1 MKKRWPAKTIAA
13 YIGLLGAALTIA
25 LIAGWTSLAARIDN
39 YAYDFF
45 FNLYPPAPEQ
55 PQSAVLA
62 VDEETLASMGG
73 VRHIRTILAK
83 GLERIAPVH
92 PRAVAIDFI
101 LADRSDPEEDGHLAR
116 ALSGMRNVVLSCELV
131 PGGWED
137 PIPAFRTTAAA
148 LGHVHA
154 EKNPLDGISRLVPL
168 EKSAGAIRRWA
179 LSLEAFR
186 LARNSSILESPDDLQ
201 VGDTVIPAPH
211 SADERPLRIR
221 YQRAGSPTWSI
232 WQLVSHPELAANFRD
247 KTVFIGYTAL
257 SYVRDRLF
265 NPYGDAVQGV
275 VIHAQAFETMQ
286 HRQFLVPASEVT
298 VLGFCILLAVAAGLN
313 FGFLSGWPPYLIAGA
328 LLACA
333 HALPAVFFQ
342 NGIVF
347 PYFISI
353 STSWL
358 PISTAAAFQYF
369 VVRRA
374 LRRSESDKARYQQA
388 IHFVTHEMR
397 TPLTAIQGSSE
408 MMGRYNLT
416 DEKRKQ
422 MASMINSESKRLAG
436 MIQTFLDV
444 ERLTDGQIDLKR
456 EAFPVRHMLQA
467 CLDRVRPIAER
478 KQIVI
483 DERDIAEAT
492 VTGDRELMEYAF
504 YNLLTNAVKYSPAGR
519 QVLVDAVLEHGSL
532 RLSVKDQGIG
542 IDARELNNIFRKFYR
557 TKRAEASGEVGTGIG
572 LSIVEQIVIHHGGRM
587 EVASAPGQG
596 STFTIVVPAE
606 ALKVSICHDCS

>member
-1 MKKRWPAKTIAA
+1 LRKRWPAKTIAA
-13 YIGLLGAALTIA
+13 YVGLVAAALAIA
-25 LIAGWTSLAARIDN
+25 LIAGWTGLAARIDN

-62 VDEETLASMGG
+62 VDEDTLVSMGG
-73 VRHIRTILAK
+73 PRHIRTILAE

-101 LADRSDPEEDGHLAR
+101 LADPGEREENERLAR
-116 ALSGMRNVVLSCELV
+116 ALSGVRNVVLSCELV

-137 PIPAFRTTAAA
+137 PIAPFRAKAAA

-154 EKNPLDGISRLVPL
+154 EKNPLDGISRILPL
-168 EKSAGAIRRWA
+168 EKASGGDRRWA

-186 LARNSSILESPDDLQ
+186 LAKNSAILESPGDLQ

-211 SADERPLRIR
+211 SVDERPLRIR

-232 WQLVSHPELAANFRD
+232 RQLVSHPALADNFRD

-265 NPYGDAVQGV
+265 NPYGDAIQGV

-286 HRQFLVPASEVT
+286 HRQFLVPASDLT
-298 VLGFCILLAVAAGLN
+298 VLGFCILLAIAAAAN
-313 FGFLSGWPPYLIAGA
+313 FAFLSGWPPYLNAAA
-328 LLACA
+328 LLVCA
-333 HALPAVFFQ
+333 HALPAVFFRH
-342 NGIVF
+342 GIVF

-358 PISTAAAFQYF
+358 PITTAAAFQYF

-374 LRRSESDKARYQQA
+374 LRKSESDKARYQQA

-408 MMGRYNLT
+408 LMGRYNLT
-416 DEKRKQ
+416 DEKRQQ

-444 ERLTDGQIDLKR
+444 ERLTEGQIDLKR
-456 EAFPVRHMLQA
+456 EVFPVRHMIRA
-467 CLDRVRPIAER
+467 CLERVRPIAEH
-478 KQIVI
+478 KQIAI
-483 DERDIAEAT
+483 QERDIGEAA

-519 QVLVDAVLEHGSL
+519 QVFVDAVLDHGSL
-532 RLSVKDQGIG
+532 RLAVKDQGIG
-542 IDARELNNIFRKFYR
+542 IDAKELSNIFRKFYR
-557 TKRAEASGEVGTGIG
+557 TRKAEASGEVGTGIG

-587 EVASAPGQG
+587 EVTSTPGQG
-596 STFTIVVPAE
+596 STFTMVVPAQARVPSE
-606 ALKVSICHDCS
+606 DIAV